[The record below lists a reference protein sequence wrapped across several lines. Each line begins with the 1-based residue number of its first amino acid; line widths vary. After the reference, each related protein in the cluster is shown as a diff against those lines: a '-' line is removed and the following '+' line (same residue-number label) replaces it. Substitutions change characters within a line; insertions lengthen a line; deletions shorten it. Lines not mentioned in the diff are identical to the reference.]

1 MSFLYFSL
9 FSFDSLI
16 PFACF
21 PSIHH
26 FMNFIHFIHCFMDFI
41 LFHPIP
47 SHFTAA
53 FEVGL
58 IHRAM
63 AEVMN
68 GLKQCVTFRE
78 VLVSSPHFKIKLS
91 PLQAGKKTPET
102 LCQSYPGFAESLAQN
117 GAKEQPVSV
126 ARGSHGC
133 LPADGKLRGVMKVL
147 LNLLGHRNEHQR
159 SDRDQY
165 IALNASNVLL
175 AVSSNLASIFLPSNP
190 SRYNVKLME

>member
-1 MSFLYFSL
+1 
-9 FSFDSLI
+9 
-16 PFACF
+16 
-21 PSIHH
+21 
-26 FMNFIHFIHCFMDFI
+26 MDFI

-47 SHFTAA
+47 LNFVAA

-58 IHRAM
+58 IHRAV

-78 VLVSSPHFKIKLS
+78 VPVSSPSFKIKLS

-175 AVSSNLASIFLPSNP
+175 EVSSNLATIFSFL
-190 SRYNVKLME
+190 